1 MDNQNLKQAARD
13 KWTHGSTQRVN
24 RLRDQYWNWTPEIDT
39 ERAVVYTQTYRE
51 MEAYDACL
59 KRAKSLYNY
68 MAQRTVNIYP
78 DELII
83 GTYGKQ
89 PRAAIVSPEIC
100 MAWVEEELDTMSTRS
115 QDPYVISDEDKAI
128 LKELFPYWKGRT
140 MEDYYIANVTPEAKK
155 LAFGT
160 NVVFGGNKSQSGGGE
175 YLAGYRDIVFKKG
188 FKGIKETTMEKHAA
202 LDQEDISTHEKRKFY
217 ESVMIICDAAKIQ
230 SDRYAAEAR
239 KEAEKAQDPK
249 RREELLKIAAAC
261 ERVPWEPPRNVLE
274 AFHAIWFTQLMIWS
288 EENAT
293 AYCIERIDQLLY
305 PYYKA
310 EKEAKTIDD
319 TQMQELFDCFWI
331 KLAEMIYFISDET
344 AQAFAGYQPY
354 HGVAVGGCREDGSDA
369 VNELSYMVL
378 QATANTQLHAPTI
391 NVRVSP
397 NTCNEFM
404 MAIAGL
410 VEVGTGQPAIFFD
423 KTAFEILR
431 RNGIEEQ
438 DLWNWAVGGCVE
450 PQIPGKMSMWAEGAR
465 FNYAMAVEWV
475 MFNGLSRILGKEIGL
490 KTGDPRTFKTYEQF
504 EDACLR
510 QLGHMIKAACQSAQV
525 CERAHRLRMPIPVRS
540 ALMEGCL
547 EQGKD
552 AMDGG
557 GTYNIG
563 PGIESTG
570 LTDMANAM
578 AAVKKLVY
586 DDKTITMD
594 ILVNALEAD
603 FEGYENI
610 RQMLINDAP
619 KYGNDEDYVDEI
631 AAKICEASCDMCE
644 SYYSIRGTKFMNGVV
659 PVISNVPCGQAT
671 WALPTGRK
679 AKTPL
684 SDGISPY
691 PGDDQNGPSA
701 VIKTITKLDH
711 KKNGV
716 GTLLNMKLSPDLL
729 KTEEGKQNFIYLL
742 RAEEELGGYHV
753 QFNVVDKETLLDAQ
767 EHPEAHRD
775 LLVRIAGYSAF
786 FVELTSQAQE
796 AIIARTEHSKW

>member
-1 MDNQNLKQAARD
+1 
-13 KWTHGSTQRVN
+13 
-24 RLRDQYWNWTPEIDT
+24 
-39 ERAVVYTQTYRE
+39 
-51 MEAYDACL
+51 
-59 KRAKSLYNY
+59 
-68 MAQRTVNIYP
+68 
-78 DELII
+78 
-83 GTYGKQ
+83 
-89 PRAAIVSPEIC
+89 
-100 MAWVEEELDTMSTRS
+100 
-115 QDPYVISDEDKAI
+115 
-128 LKELFPYWKGRT
+128 
-140 MEDYYIANVTPEAKK
+140 
-155 LAFGT
+155 
-160 NVVFGGNKSQSGGGE
+160 
-175 YLAGYRDIVFKKG
+175 
-188 FKGIKETTMEKHAA
+188 
-202 LDQEDISTHEKRKFY
+202 
-217 ESVMIICDAAKIQ
+217 
-230 SDRYAAEAR
+230 
-239 KEAEKAQDPK
+239 
-249 RREELLKIAAAC
+249 
-261 ERVPWEPPRNVLE
+261 
-274 AFHAIWFTQLMIWS
+274 
-288 EENAT
+288 
-293 AYCIERIDQLLY
+293 
-305 PYYKA
+305 
-310 EKEAKTIDD
+310 
-319 TQMQELFDCFWI
+319 
-331 KLAEMIYFISDET
+331 
-344 AQAFAGYQPY
+344 
-354 HGVAVGGCREDGSDA
+354 
-369 VNELSYMVL
+369 
-378 QATANTQLHAPTI
+378 
-391 NVRVSP
+391 
-397 NTCNEFM
+397 
-404 MAIAGL
+404 
-410 VEVGTGQPAIFFD
+410 
-423 KTAFEILR
+423 
-431 RNGIEEQ
+431 
-438 DLWNWAVGGCVE
+438 
-450 PQIPGKMSMWAEGAR
+450 MWAEGAR